1 MRWRIYYD
9 DGSHSDDEVTQPFR
23 VICIA
28 QPREKTGREVV
39 HSYPY
44 YICKHGVWRGI
55 EDQASVIQQFAYFAS
70 EIDLCAMGIWV
81 DEGQFNE
88 IIKRAKQEEGLPR
101 RSANDPDRRR

>member
-1 MRWRIYYD
+1 MWRVYYD
-9 DGSHSDDEVTQPFR
+9 DGTYSVDEVTHPFR

-39 HSYPY
+39 RAYPY
-44 YICKHGVWRGI
+44 YLLKHGVWRGI

-70 EIDLCAMGIWV
+70 EIELFAMGIWV
-81 DEGQFNE
+81 DEARYNE
-88 IIKRAKQEEGLPR
+88 IIQRAKREEGLPR